1 MIIKFFKDFNNEFLF
16 IIPELYFL
24 IGFFII
30 IFFFSIIKLNIH
42 LKKISIIISTFN
54 NLVLY
59 FLFNLYILFFLDF
72 IEFKNNIYIYNF
84 FFKKTTF
91 FLFGSLF
98 LILILFIYI
107 LFLQKYNTLNN
118 LNNYSFEYT
127 IIILFAVLG
136 FVILFVVNDFLL
148 FYITF
153 EIASLSLYVL
163 ISFNVQSNIAINSG
177 LKYYILGAIS
187 SSIILLGIS
196 FLYGITGLTNF
207 NDIINLLYFI
217 NIDTLYGKILII
229 SIIFIFIGLFFKL
242 GLFPFHFWLPFI
254 YSGVSF
260 KTILF
265 LFLIPKIS
273 FIFIFINF
281 YINIFFDLSIY
292 INNFLILFC
301 IISILIGTFGAIMQN
316 NIKKLLAFSSIVNL
330 GYIILILTTITNYS
344 IIYALTYCI
353 IYFINLFS
361 FFFII
366 LITKKILGFQELNL
380 IYISQLSNIFK
391 INPLFAF
398 IISIIIFSIAGLPPF
413 GGFYTKY
420 FILLDLINTKSYLIV
435 LFILLLSVISTFYY
449 IRIIKIIF
457 FNKNLVLNKEY
468 YFNFQNNT
476 LLFNYKNKNFIFYS
490 LILILILVV
499 LNILICFYPSII
511 YYILFK
517 VFF

>member
-1 MIIKFFKDFNNEFLF
+1 
-16 IIPELYFL
+16 
-24 IGFFII
+24 
-30 IFFFSIIKLNIH
+30 
-42 LKKISIIISTFN
+42 
-54 NLVLY
+54 
-59 FLFNLYILFFLDF
+59 
-72 IEFKNNIYIYNF
+72 
-84 FFKKTTF
+84 
-91 FLFGSLF
+91 
-98 LILILFIYI
+98 
-107 LFLQKYNTLNN
+107 
-118 LNNYSFEYT
+118 
-127 IIILFAVLG
+127 
-136 FVILFVVNDFLL
+136 
-148 FYITF
+148 
-153 EIASLSLYVL
+153 
-163 ISFNVQSNIAINSG
+163 
-177 LKYYILGAIS
+177 
-187 SSIILLGIS
+187 
-196 FLYGITGLTNF
+196 
-207 NDIINLLYFI
+207 
-217 NIDTLYGKILII
+217 
-229 SIIFIFIGLFFKL
+229 
-242 GLFPFHFWLPFI
+242 
-254 YSGVSF
+254 
-260 KTILF
+260 
-265 LFLIPKIS
+265 
-273 FIFIFINF
+273 
-281 YINIFFDLSIY
+281 
-292 INNFLILFC
+292 
-301 IISILIGTFGAIMQN
+301 MQN